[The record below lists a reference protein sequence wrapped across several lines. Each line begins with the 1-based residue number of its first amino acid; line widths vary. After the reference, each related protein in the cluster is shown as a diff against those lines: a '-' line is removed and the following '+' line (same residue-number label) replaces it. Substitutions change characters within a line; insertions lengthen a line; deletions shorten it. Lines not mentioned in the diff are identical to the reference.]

1 MHHFKDFKSFR
12 DAEIDLF
19 RPLTILIGPNGSGK
33 TNALEAIEIL
43 STIASGQPLHE
54 IADLGKRAALNVR
67 GGLQACVR
75 YGGETF
81 TLSFRS
87 NTKWQSRKRGIRYS
101 VSVKPRP
108 EPRIFSESLGLTGD
122 DATSADDTMLFETL
136 GIDGPGSADIHVRYN
151 DFAQGP
157 HKPQVSASATRSVLS
172 QYERFAL
179 KNRLLD
185 ASLKQISGL
194 RRYLAASFMFDP
206 RPQAMRGYERIGS
219 EVLLRDGSN
228 LSSVLFGLH
237 GNGTAG
243 REILDSLFEYIRCVP
258 EESYSKFEFVE
269 TELGDVMLG
278 LREQDSGRLTVA
290 RVLSDGTLRAL
301 AVLTAVATSP
311 EGSRVVVEEF
321 DNGLHP
327 SRVSALVA
335 AIADMGAKR
344 SVYVVLTT
352 HNPVTLDSLT
362 EDQQQ
367 GVVVAF
373 RSLNDGSSQLHR
385 LVNLPRHDE
394 LLERGTLGGLVTR
407 RIIDQYVSDDIDQI
421 RAERMR
427 QWVEARG

>member
-12 DAEIDLF
+12 DAGIDLF

-33 TNALEAIEIL
+33 TNALEAIEVL
-43 STIASGQPLHE
+43 SAIASGRQLHE

-67 GGLQACVR
+67 GGLQDCVR
-75 YGGETF
+75 RASDTF
-81 TLSFRS
+81 SLSFTARIR
-87 NTKWQSRKRGIRYS
+87 WRRKVRGIRYS
-101 VSVKPRP
+101 VSVNPHP
-108 EPRIFSESLGLTGD
+108 EPRIASESLWLTN
-122 DATSADDTMLFETL
+122 DDTMLFETL
-136 GIDGPGSADIHVRYN
+136 GTDSPSSADIRVQYN
-151 DFAQGP
+151 NFAQGGR
-157 HKPQVSASATRSVLS
+157 KPRVSASATRSALS
-172 QYERFAL
+172 QYEQFAV
-179 KNRLLD
+179 KNRMLD
-185 ASLKQISGL
+185 ASLQPISAL
-194 RRYLAASFMFDP
+194 RRHLAASFVFDP
-206 RPQAMRGYERIGS
+206 KPQAMRGYERIGHD
-219 EVLLRDGSN
+219 VLLRDGSN

-237 GNGTAG
+237 SNGPAG
-243 REILDSLFEYIRCVP
+243 KEILDLLFKYVRCVP

-278 LREQDSGRLTVA
+278 LREQDSGLLTVA

-335 AIADMGAKR
+335 AVAEMGHRR
-344 SVYVVLTT
+344 SVNVVLTT

-362 EDQQQ
+362 DDQQQ

-373 RSLNDGSSQLHR
+373 RSLKDGSSQLRR

-407 RIIDQYVSDDIDQI
+407 RIIDQYLGDDLDQV
-421 RAERMR
+421 RAKQMR
-427 QWVEARG
+427 RWLEELE

>member
-33 TNALEAIEIL
+33 TNALEAIEVL

-54 IADLGKRAALNVR
+54 IADLGREAALNVR
-67 GGLQACVR
+67 GGLQGCVR
-75 YGGETF
+75 RGSDTF
-81 TLSFRS
+81 SLSFNARIR
-87 NTKWQSRKRGIRYS
+87 WQRRVRGIRYS

-108 EPRIFSESLGLTGD
+108 EPRIASESLWLTND
-122 DATSADDTMLFETL
+122 DMMLFDTL
-136 GIDGPGSADIHVRYN
+136 GTDSPSSADIRVRYN
-151 DFAQGP
+151 NFAQGGR
-157 HKPQVSASATRSVLS
+157 KPQASASATRSVLS
-172 QYERFAL
+172 QYEQFAV
-179 KNRLLD
+179 KNRMLD
-185 ASLKQISGL
+185 ASLRPISAL
-194 RRYLAASFMFDP
+194 RRHLAASFVFDP
-206 RPQAMRGYERIGS
+206 KPHVLRGYERIGDT
-219 EVLLRDGSN
+219 VLRRDGSN
-228 LSSVLFGLH
+228 LSSVLFGLQS
-237 GNGTAG
+237 NGSEG
-243 REILDSLFEYIRCVP
+243 REILDSLFESIRHVP
-258 EESYSKFEFVE
+258 EEPYSEFKFIE
-269 TELGDVMLG
+269 TSAHDVMLG
-278 LREQDSGRLTVA
+278 LRERGSDAPTDA

-335 AIADMGAKR
+335 AVADMGDQR
-344 SVYVVLTT
+344 SVNVVLTT

-373 RSLNDGSSQLHR
+373 RSLKDGSSQLRR

-407 RIIDQYVSDDIDQI
+407 RIIDQYLGDDLDQV
-421 RAERMR
+421 RARQMR
-427 QWVEARG
+427 RWLEDLE